1 MDWDKLVYPCLSLT
15 AVWNGGKRTYHP
27 KAKTFSWMSCW
38 RSLVLPP
45 TATSWLSRAGG
56 NALLWQ
62 CLQVFGKQAEAWLGK
77 WGGAEKGGWTKCAEH
92 GEKMEILQREPF
104 LLLVGSL
111 KGCFKRFLQW
121 TEEEEDM
128 LEVQAHVAFRYV
140 HGAFRDSLI
149 YFRCK
154 R

>member
-1 MDWDKLVYPCLSLT
+1 M
-15 AVWNGGKRTYHP
+15 
-27 KAKTFSWMSCW
+27 
-38 RSLVLPP
+38 PP
-45 TATSWLSRAGG
+45 PIATSWLSRAGG
-56 NALLWQ
+56 TGSPPALPANVWEAGGGMAGEMGR
-62 CLQVFGKQAEAWLGK
+62 CTAGWMDQVSRTER
-77 WGGAEKGGWTKCAEH
+77 EKI
-92 GEKMEILQREPF
+92 EIPPREPF
-104 LLLVGSL
+104 LLLEGAL

-149 YFRCK
+149 YLRCK